1 MIPGGGSEGTLRLQ
15 SMPLAGERREMSL
28 STDVTAA
35 ELQVFLEEAEEQ
47 IALLDRTIVDL
58 EKNGSDPQLLQEIF
72 RAAHTIKGSSAML
85 GHQPMAELTHAM
97 ESLLDMLRKDKLQ
110 ISQEV
115 TDCLLGALDT
125 LKMLKDEL
133 SSQRECTVD
142 VAPAVARLKKVT
154 ARASAPGRRPA
165 SGNRGPNRESG
176 PRVVSEGEG
185 GDAGGA
191 TADTMHHSTEDDGGN
206 GNRQANTALPRH
218 DDRIASQSVR
228 VDVRVLDN
236 LMNMVEE
243 LVIDRSRM
251 VQINRVLES
260 KYGDDRL
267 IRDLSQTSH
276 HIVKVINELQQD
288 VMRVRMVPVG
298 TLFGSFPRL
307 VRDLARQENKVLS
320 FVVEGEETEL
330 DRTIIEKI
338 RDPLVHLLRN
348 AVDHGVE
355 SPEERRDAGKSE
367 TAVVRL
373 SAYQEEGHIV
383 IILDDDGSGI
393 DIARVRD
400 ASVQKGLVS
409 ADDAARLTD
418 ADIMN
423 LIFLSGVSTTETANE
438 ISGRGVGLDVV
449 KANIEALGGSVR
461 VDSKLGQGT
470 RFTIVLPLTVAVI
483 QGLMVCSGKTT
494 YIMPLSGVMEI
505 LRMGPG
511 DIKTIKGKEVI
522 RLRDRVIPLVRIE
535 TVRCIEGSVPHNEAA
550 RIIVV
555 AGDERK
561 AVGVVVDELVDQQ
574 EFVVKPLNKYLA
586 NARALAGAT
595 ILGDG
600 RVGLVVDMPTLIRAS
615 TSRN

>member
-1 MIPGGGSEGTLRLQ
+1 MN
-15 SMPLAGERREMSL
+15 L
-28 STDVTAA
+28 SSDITAA
-35 ELQVFLEEAEEQ
+35 ELKVFLEEAEEQ

-58 EKNGSDPQLLQEIF
+58 EKNGDPQLLQEIF

-110 ISQEV
+110 ISEEV

-125 LKMLKDEL
+125 LKILKDEL
-133 SSQRECTVD
+133 SSNREGAVD
-142 VAPAVARLKKVT
+142 VAPAVARLKKV
-154 ARASAPGRRPA
+154 AGKASVPGRRTGSQA
-165 SGNRGPNRESG
+165 RAMNGEGGLS
-176 PRVVSEGEG
+176 VVSEGAGSAAGESKS
-185 GDAGGA
+185 GGA
-191 TADTMHHSTEDDGGN
+191 RRPPADNGAG
-206 GNRQANTALPRH
+206 GNRQANTALSRS
-218 DDRIASQSVR
+218 DDRGASQSVR

-251 VQINRVLES
+251 VQINRDLES

-298 TLFGSFPRL
+298 TLFSSFPRL
-307 VRDLARQENKVLS
+307 VRDLARQENKMLS

-355 SPEERRDAGKSE
+355 SPEERKAAGKSE
-367 TAVVRL
+367 TAIIRL
-373 SAYQEEGHIV
+373 CAFQEEGHIV
-383 IILDDDGSGI
+383 ILLDDDGRGI
-393 DIARVRD
+393 DTGAVRD
-400 ASVQKGLVS
+400 ASVQKGLIA
-409 ADDAARLTD
+409 ADDAARLAD
-418 ADIMN
+418 AEIMN

-461 VDSKLGQGT
+461 VESKVGQGAK
-470 RFTIVLPLTVAVI
+470 FTIILPLTVAVI
-483 QGLMVCSGKTT
+483 QGLMVSSGRTT

-505 LRMGPG
+505 LRMGPR
-511 DIKTIKGKEVI
+511 DIKTIKGREVI
-522 RLRDRVIPLVRIE
+522 RLRDRIIPLVRIE
-535 TVRCIEGSVPHNEAA
+535 TVRCVEGPVADHEAA

-561 AVGVVVDELVDQQ
+561 AVGVVVDELVGQQ
-574 EFVVKPLNKYLA
+574 EFVVKPLNRYLA
-586 NARALAGAT
+586 SARALAGAT

>member
-1 MIPGGGSEGTLRLQ
+1 MN
-15 SMPLAGERREMSL
+15 L

-35 ELQVFLEEAEEQ
+35 ELKVFLEEAEEQ
-47 IALLDRTIVDL
+47 IALLDRSIVDL
-58 EKNGSDPQLLQEIF
+58 EKNGGAPQLLQEIF

-110 ISQEV
+110 ISEEV

-125 LKMLKDEL
+125 LRNLRDEL
-133 SSQRECTVD
+133 SSHREGTVD
-142 VAPAVARLKKVT
+142 VGPAVARLKKVT
-154 ARASAPGRRPA
+154 GKTSVPGRRAGADARALNQEGSP
-165 SGNRGPNRESG
+165 RVIPEESG
-176 PRVVSEGEG
+176 RAAGAGLLEG
-185 GDAGGA
+185 ARPSPA
-191 TADTMHHSTEDDGGN
+191 DDGN
-206 GNRQANTALPRH
+206 GISQANTIPPRH
-218 DDRIASQSVR
+218 DDRVASQSVR

-276 HIVKVINELQQD
+276 HIIKVISELQQD

-298 TLFGSFPRL
+298 TLFSSFPRL
-307 VRDLARQENKVLS
+307 VRDLARQENKTLS

-355 SPEERRDAGKSE
+355 PPEERKAAGKSE
-367 TAVVRL
+367 MAVIRL

-383 IILDDDGSGI
+383 IILDDDGRGI
-393 DIARVRD
+393 DTARVRD
-400 ASVQKGLVS
+400 ASVQKGLIV
-409 ADDAARLTD
+409 ADDAARLGD
-418 ADIMN
+418 AEIMN

-461 VDSKLGQGT
+461 VESRVGQGT
-470 RFTIVLPLTVAVI
+470 KFTIVLPLTVAVI
-483 QGLMVCSGKTT
+483 QGLMVCSGRTT

-505 LRMGPG
+505 LRMGPR
-511 DIKTIKGKEVI
+511 DIKTIKGREVI
-522 RLRDRVIPLVRIE
+522 RLRDRIIPLVRIE
-535 TVRCIEGSVPHNEAA
+535 TVRCIEGPAGDHEAA

-586 NARALAGAT
+586 SARALAGAT

>member
-1 MIPGGGSEGTLRLQ
+1 
-15 SMPLAGERREMSL
+15 
-28 STDVTAA
+28 
-35 ELQVFLEEAEEQ
+35 
-47 IALLDRTIVDL
+47 
-58 EKNGSDPQLLQEIF
+58 
-72 RAAHTIKGSSAML
+72 
-85 GHQPMAELTHAM
+85 THAM
-97 ESLLDMLRKDKLQ
+97 EGLLDMLRKDKVKT
-110 ISQEV
+110 SGEV

-125 LKMLKDEL
+125 LKALKDEL
-133 SSQRECTVD
+133 ASGRECTVD
-142 VAPAVARLKKVT
+142 VAPAVMQLKKVI
-154 ARASAPGRRPA
+154 AKASTPGRR
-165 SGNRGPNRESG
+165 SVTGSRVPNRE
-176 PRVVSEGEG
+176 RVPSAAGGETGSAAGATVSQAAQRSVPGDGEG
-185 GDAGGA
+185 
-191 TADTMHHSTEDDGGN
+191 S
-206 GNRQANTALPRH
+206 RQASPAMPRH
-218 DDRIASQSVR
+218 DDRITSQSVR

-307 VRDLARQENKVLS
+307 VRDLARQENKALS

-355 SPEERRDAGKSE
+355 SPEERRAAGKSE
-367 TAVVRL
+367 TAIVRL
-373 SAYQEEGHIV
+373 CAYQEEGHIV
-383 IILDDDGSGI
+383 IILEDDGRGI
-393 DIARVRD
+393 DTARVRE
-400 ASVQKGLVS
+400 ASVEKGLIA
-409 ADDAARLTD
+409 ADDAARLADPD
-418 ADIMN
+418 AMS

-461 VDSKLGQGT
+461 VESKVGQGA

-483 QGLMVCSGKTT
+483 QGLMVSSGRTT
-494 YIMPLSGVMEI
+494 YIMPLSGVLEI

-511 DIKTIKGKEVI
+511 DIKTIKGREVI
-522 RLRDRVIPLVRIE
+522 RLRDRIIPLVRIE
-535 TVRCIEGSVPHNEAA
+535 TVRCIEGPASSDEAA

-561 AVGVVVDELVDQQ
+561 AVGVVVDGLVDQQ

>member
-1 MIPGGGSEGTLRLQ
+1 MAVT
-15 SMPLAGERREMSL
+15 GERREMNL
-28 STDVTAA
+28 STEVTAS
-35 ELQVFLEEAEEQ
+35 ELKVFLEEAEEQ
-47 IALLDRTIVDL
+47 IALLDRSIVDL
-58 EKNGSDPQLLQEIF
+58 ETNGGDPQLLQEIF

-85 GHQPMAELTHAM
+85 GHQPMAELMHAM
-97 ESLLDMLRKDKLQ
+97 ENLLDMLRKDKLQ
-110 ISQEV
+110 ISEEV

-125 LKMLKDEL
+125 LRSLKDEL
-133 SSQRECTVD
+133 SSRREGNVD
-142 VAPAVARLKKVT
+142 VGPAVARLKKATGKTSV
-154 ARASAPGRRPA
+154 PGRRAGADARALSRESNPRVISEGSGSAAGEGLSEGARPSPA
-165 SGNRGPNRESG
+165 DDGSGNS
-176 PRVVSEGEG
+176 
-185 GDAGGA
+185 
-191 TADTMHHSTEDDGGN
+191 
-206 GNRQANTALPRH
+206 QANTILPRH
-218 DDRIASQSVR
+218 DDRVASQSVR

-251 VQINRVLES
+251 VQINRILES

-267 IRDLSQTSH
+267 IHDLSQTSH
-276 HIVKVINELQQD
+276 HIVKVISELQQD

-307 VRDLARQENKVLS
+307 VRDLARQENKTLS
-320 FVVEGEETEL
+320 FLVEGEETEL

-355 SPEERRDAGKSE
+355 SPEERKAAGKSE
-367 TAVVRL
+367 MAVVRL
-373 SAYQEEGHIV
+373 CAYQEEGHIV
-383 IILDDDGSGI
+383 IILDDDGRGI
-393 DIARVRD
+393 DTARVRD
-400 ASVQKGLVS
+400 ASVQKGLI
-409 ADDAARLTD
+409 AAADAARLGD
-418 ADIMN
+418 AEIMN
-423 LIFLSGVSTTETANE
+423 LIFLAGVSTTETANE

-461 VDSKLGQGT
+461 LESKVGQGT
-470 RFTIVLPLTVAVI
+470 KFTIVLPLTVAVI
-483 QGLMVCSGKTT
+483 QGLMVCSGRTT

-505 LRMGPG
+505 LRMGPR
-511 DIKTIKGKEVI
+511 DIKTIKGREVI
-522 RLRDRVIPLVRIE
+522 RVRDRTIPLVRIE
-535 TVRCIEGSVPHNEAA
+535 TVRCIEGPAGDHEAA

-586 NARALAGAT
+586 SARALAGAT

>member
-1 MIPGGGSEGTLRLQ
+1 MNP
-15 SMPLAGERREMSL
+15 

-97 ESLLDMLRKDKLQ
+97 ESLLDMLRKDKVK
-110 ISQEV
+110 ISGEV
-115 TDCLLGALDT
+115 ADCLLGALDT
-125 LKMLKDEL
+125 LKALKDEL
-133 SSQRECTVD
+133 ASRRECSVD
-142 VAPAVARLKKVT
+142 AAPAVMQLKKVI
-154 ARASAPGRRPA
+154 AKASAPGRRSVA
-165 SGNRGPNRESG
+165 GNRAESRESG
-176 PRVVSEGEG
+176 QRAVSEGKG
-185 GDAGGA
+185 VAVGA
-191 TADTMHHSTEDDGGN
+191 TASETAHHSALTEGGA
-206 GNRQANTALPRH
+206 NRQLDPASPRQ
-218 DDRIASQSVR
+218 DDRISSQSVR

-307 VRDLARQENKVLS
+307 VRDLARQENKTLT

-330 DRTIIEKI
+330 DRTIIEKM

-355 SPEERRDAGKSE
+355 SPEERKAAGKSE
-367 TAVVRL
+367 TAIVRL
-373 SAYQEEGHIV
+373 CAYQEEGHIV
-383 IILDDDGSGI
+383 IILEDDGRGI
-393 DIARVRD
+393 DTARVRE
-400 ASVQKGLVS
+400 ASVEKGLVA
-409 ADDAARLTD
+409 ADDAARLAD
-418 ADIMN
+418 ADAMS

-461 VDSKLGQGT
+461 VESKVGQGA

-483 QGLMVCSGKTT
+483 QGLMVSLGRTT
-494 YIMPLSGVMEI
+494 YIMPLSGVLEI

-511 DIKTIKGKEVI
+511 DIETIKGREVI
-522 RLRDRVIPLVRIE
+522 RLRDRIIPLVRIE
-535 TVRCIEGSVPHNEAA
+535 TVRCIERPVPGDGAA
-550 RIIVV
+550 RIVVV

-574 EFVVKPLNKYLA
+574 EFVVKPLNRYLA
-586 NARALAGAT
+586 NARVLAGAT

>member
-1 MIPGGGSEGTLRLQ
+1 MA
-15 SMPLAGERREMSL
+15 LAGERREMDL
-28 STDVTAA
+28 STDITAA
-35 ELQVFLEEAEEQ
+35 ELKVFLEEAEEQ

-58 EKNGSDPQLLQEIF
+58 EKNGDPQLLQEIF

-110 ISQEV
+110 ISEEV

-125 LKMLKDEL
+125 LKILKDEL
-133 SSQRECTVD
+133 SSNREGAVD
-142 VAPAVARLKKVT
+142 VAPAVARLKKV
-154 ARASAPGRRPA
+154 AGKASVPGRRTGSHAKAINGEGALSVVSEGAGSAAGESISGGAHRLPADDGA
-165 SGNRGPNRESG
+165 SGNR
-176 PRVVSEGEG
+176 
-185 GDAGGA
+185 
-191 TADTMHHSTEDDGGN
+191 
-206 GNRQANTALPRH
+206 QASTALSRS
-218 DDRIASQSVR
+218 DDRVTSQSVR

-251 VQINRVLES
+251 IQINKVLES

-298 TLFGSFPRL
+298 TLFSSFPRL
-307 VRDLARQENKVLS
+307 VRDLARQENKMLS

-355 SPEERRDAGKSE
+355 SPEERKAAGKSE
-367 TAVVRL
+367 MSIIRL
-373 SAYQEEGHIV
+373 CAYQEEGHIV
-383 IILDDDGSGI
+383 IVLDDDGRGI
-393 DIARVRD
+393 DTGTVRD
-400 ASVQKGLVS
+400 ASVQKGLIA
-409 ADDAARLTD
+409 ADDAARLAD
-418 ADIMN
+418 AEIMN

-461 VDSKLGQGT
+461 VESKVGQGAK
-470 RFTIVLPLTVAVI
+470 FTIILPLTVAVI
-483 QGLMVCSGKTT
+483 QGLMVSSGRTT
-494 YIMPLSGVMEI
+494 YIMPLSVVMEI
-505 LRMGPG
+505 LRIGPR
-511 DIKTIKGKEVI
+511 DIKTIKGREVI
-522 RLRDRVIPLVRIE
+522 RLRDRIIPLVRIE
-535 TVRCIEGSVPHNEAA
+535 TVRCIEGPVSDHEAA

-574 EFVVKPLNKYLA
+574 EFVVKPLNRYLA